1 MLVRGLYV
9 PLVTPFDADDRVD
22 LDALESLAASLIDDG
37 AAGLVALGSTGEP
50 LALSPPESDAVVAT
64 VASVCV
70 DRGAHLVVGAG
81 TVDTRA
87 TIERHEALASVPGV
101 TASLAVV
108 PYYMR
113 PGPAGVVAHFEAV
126 AARSPVPV
134 LAYNVPYRTG
144 QLLDADALLAI
155 AAIDGVAGMKQSA
168 GLIDDDVMR
177 FMAARPDDFAVL
189 CGDDAL
195 ILPLMALGA
204 VGAIAASAH
213 FATGRFASLL
223 DSADRAEAEALLP
236 LVLALFAEPNPA
248 VLKGLLHSQGRIPTP
263 DVRMPM
269 TGASEAGVDRA
280 ARALEAISLAV

>member
-1 MLVRGLYV
+1 
-9 PLVTPFDADDRVD
+9 
-22 LDALESLAASLIDDG
+22 
-37 AAGLVALGSTGEP
+37 
-50 LALSPPESDAVVAT
+50 
-64 VASVCV
+64 
-70 DRGAHLVVGAG
+70 
-81 TVDTRA
+81 
-87 TIERHEALASVPGV
+87 
-101 TASLAVV
+101 
-108 PYYMR
+108 
-113 PGPAGVVAHFEAV
+113 
-126 AARSPVPV
+126 
-134 LAYNVPYRTG
+134 VPYRTG

-280 ARALEAISLAV
+280 ARALEAISLPV